1 MHKIAETMV
10 GQASTELKDV
20 DHQEE
25 LLHNV
30 VTAQKFSG
38 AYVQLLICLPPK
50 KMTIANVYIANTT
63 HIKCT

>member
-20 DHQEE
+20 YHQEE

-30 VTAQKFSG
+30 VTAQKFRSG
-38 AYVQLLICLPPK
+38 AYVQLSICVPPK
-50 KMTIANVYIANTT
+50 KWR
-63 HIKCT
+63 